1 MAKPKRSLLP
11 DSVRAGLEGS
21 DATESGARGTR
32 RAKSQ
37 NLVESSI
44 VQRRV
49 DFAGSKNRFDLR
61 PEIEVAISL
70 RIEEWADAES
80 ISSDEY
86 GFAVSIVNGER
97 KLAIQPLQQICA
109 PLLVTVNQN
118 LGMTSRTKCVP
129 ARLELVA
136 NLGVVVNL
144 AR

>member
-21 DATESGARGTR
+21 DATESSARGTR

-37 NLVESSI
+37 NLVERSI
-44 VQRRV
+44 IQRRV
-49 DFAGSKNRFDLR
+49 DFAGGKDRFDFR

-70 RIEEWADAES
+70 CIEEWADAES
-80 ISSDEY
+80 VSGYEY
-86 GFAVSIVNGER
+86 GFAVSIVDGER

-109 PLLVTVNQN
+109 PLLIPVNQN
-118 LGMTSRTKCVP
+118 LGMTSRAERVT

-136 NLGVVVNL
+136 NLGMVVNL